1 MAEAYNKAL
10 NSQLPAANVS
20 DLSAVK
26 VVLKSGETLLIGT
39 EDSANL
45 TKKLN
50 RQLTNASNLTSFVGT
65 STRWLSRRAS
75 IVNK

>member
-1 MAEAYNKAL
+1 MAKAYNKAL

-39 EDSANL
+39 DDSANL

-50 RQLTNASNLTSFVGT
+50 NGS
-65 STRWLSRRAS
+65 
-75 IVNK
+75 